1 MSFDLILINGQVM
14 TGSNN
19 IPTLMDIG
27 IKDGKIISIGN
38 LKKELSLKVVN
49 CSNLVILPGVIDT
62 QVHFRDP
69 GLTHKEDIES
79 GSKSA
84 VLGGITAFCEM
95 PNTKPLTVSEFE
107 LRKKIEKS
115 EKVSWCDYSF
125 FVGATSKNIS
135 NLNVYE
141 KLTGCAG
148 VKIFMG
154 SSTGDLLVH
163 DYKMLLKI
171 MENGSRRVAVHAE
184 DEERLKDRFKFYNK
198 YNDAR
203 YHPTWRDPKSAL
215 LATKK
220 IMDIA
225 NKANR
230 PLHIL
235 HISSAR
241 EMKLLQKKS
250 RLISVEVTPQH
261 LTLNSPECYNKL
273 GTYAQMN
280 PPIRSKY
287 HQDELWKGIE
297 NGTVDVIG
305 SDHAPHTIE
314 EKQIEYP
321 NSPSGMPGTQT
332 MLPLMLNE
340 VSKNKIK
347 LSKLVSLL
355 CTRPAEIYKM
365 KNRGKIEEGYLA
377 SLTVI
382 DLNLVKSLKK
392 SDIKSRCAWSPFTN
406 KLLKGWPVMT
416 IINGD
421 IAMQNQ
427 TLRNRPKVQEII
439 FEN

>member
-1 MSFDLILINGQVM
+1 MSFDLTLINGHLM
-14 TGSNN
+14 TGSND
-19 IPTLMDIG
+19 IPILMDIG

-38 LKKELSLKVVN
+38 LKKEPTLNTVN

-95 PNTKPLTVSEFE
+95 PNTKPLTISQIEFN
-107 LRKKIEKS
+107 KKIKKS
-115 EKVSWCDYSF
+115 EKVSWCDYAF
-125 FVGATSKNIS
+125 FIGATSKNIS
-135 NLNVYE
+135 KLDVYE
-141 KLTGCAG
+141 KLPGCAG

-154 SSTGDLLVH
+154 SSTGELLVH
-163 DYKMLLKI
+163 NDEILLKI
-171 MENGSRRVAVHAE
+171 MENGSKRVAVHAE
-184 DEERLKDRFKFYNK
+184 DEERLKNRFKFYNK
-198 YNDAR
+198 SNDIR
-203 YHPTWRDPKSAL
+203 DHPRWRDPKSAL
-215 LATKK
+215 IATKR

-225 NKANR
+225 NKAER

-235 HISSAR
+235 HISSAL
-241 EMKLLQKKS
+241 EIKLLKS
-250 RLISVEVTPQH
+250 KSSLISVEVTPQH

-287 HQDELWKGIE
+287 HQNELWKGIK
-297 NGTVDVIG
+297 NGTVDVLG

-314 EKQIEYP
+314 EKQSTYP
-321 NSPSGMPGTQT
+321 NSPSGMPGVQT

-355 CTRPAEIYKM
+355 CTRPAEIYRM

-382 DLNLVKSLKK
+382 DLNLIKSLKK
-392 SDIKSRCAWSPFTN
+392 SDIKSKCAWSPFSN
-406 KLLKGWPVMT
+406 KVLKGWPVMT
-416 IINGD
+416 IINGH

-427 TLRNRPKVQEII
+427 TLRNRPRVQEII

>member
-154 SSTGDLLVH
+154 SSTGELLVH
-163 DYKMLLKI
+163 DYEMLLKI

-230 PLHIL
+230 PLHVL

-392 SDIKSRCAWSPFTN
+392 SDIKSRCAWSPFTD

-427 TLRNRPKVQEII
+427 TLRNRPKVQKII

>member
-1 MSFDLILINGQVM
+1 MSFDLILIDGQVM

-154 SSTGDLLVH
+154 SSTGELLVH
-163 DYKMLLKI
+163 DYEMLLKI

-184 DEERLKDRFKFYNK
+184 DEERLKDRFKFYKK

-235 HISSAR
+235 HISSAN

-392 SDIKSRCAWSPFTN
+392 SDIKSRCAWSPFTD

-427 TLRNRPKVQEII
+427 TLTKKPKVQKII

>member
-154 SSTGDLLVH
+154 SSTGELLVH
-163 DYKMLLKI
+163 DYEMLLKI

-184 DEERLKDRFKFYNK
+184 DEERLKDRFKFYSK

-314 EKQIEYP
+314 EKQLEYP

-392 SDIKSRCAWSPFTN
+392 SDIKSRCAWSPFTD

>member
-154 SSTGDLLVH
+154 SSTGELLVH
-163 DYKMLLKI
+163 DYEMLLKI

-184 DEERLKDRFKFYNK
+184 DEERLKDRFKFYKK
-198 YNDAR
+198 YSDAR
-203 YHPTWRDPKSAL
+203 YHPIWRDPKSAL
-215 LATKK
+215 LATKR

-225 NKANR
+225 NQANR

-235 HISSAR
+235 HISSAL
-241 EMKLLQKKS
+241 EMRLLQRKS
-250 RLISVEVTPQH
+250 SLISVEVTPQH

-392 SDIKSRCAWSPFTN
+392 SDIKSRCAWSPFTD

>member
-1 MSFDLILINGQVM
+1 MSFHLILIDGQVM

-27 IKDGKIISIGN
+27 IKDGKIISMGN

-125 FVGATSKNIS
+125 FVGATSKNIP

-154 SSTGDLLVH
+154 SSTGELLVH
-163 DYKMLLKI
+163 DYEMLLKI

-235 HISSAR
+235 HISSAN

-392 SDIKSRCAWSPFTN
+392 SDIKSRCAWSPFTD

>member
-1 MSFDLILINGQVM
+1 MSFDLILIDGQVM

-38 LKKELSLKVVN
+38 LKKELSHKVVN

-154 SSTGDLLVH
+154 SSTGELLVH
-163 DYKMLLKI
+163 DYEMLLKI

-241 EMKLLQKKS
+241 EIKLLQKKS

-392 SDIKSRCAWSPFTN
+392 SDIKSRCAWSPFTD

>member
-1 MSFDLILINGQVM
+1 MSFDLILIDGQVM

-27 IKDGKIISIGN
+27 IKEGKIISIGN

-154 SSTGDLLVH
+154 SSTGELLVH
-163 DYKMLLKI
+163 DYEMLLKI

-392 SDIKSRCAWSPFTN
+392 SDIKSRCAWSPFTD

-427 TLRNRPKVQEII
+427 TLKNRPKVQEII

>member
-27 IKDGKIISIGN
+27 IKDGKIISMGN

-154 SSTGDLLVH
+154 SSTGELLVH
-163 DYKMLLKI
+163 DYEMLLKI

-392 SDIKSRCAWSPFTN
+392 SDIKSRCAWSPFTD

>member
-1 MSFDLILINGQVM
+1 MSFDLILIDGQVM

-27 IKDGKIISIGN
+27 IKDGKIISMGN

-125 FVGATSKNIS
+125 FVGATSKNIP

-154 SSTGDLLVH
+154 SSTGELLVH
-163 DYKMLLKI
+163 DYEMLLKI

-184 DEERLKDRFKFYNK
+184 DEERLKDRFKFYKK

-235 HISSAR
+235 HISSAN

-392 SDIKSRCAWSPFTN
+392 SDIKSRCAWSPFTD

>member
-154 SSTGDLLVH
+154 SSTGELLVH
-163 DYKMLLKI
+163 DYEMLLKI

-235 HISSAR
+235 HISSAK

-392 SDIKSRCAWSPFTN
+392 SDIKSRCAWSPFTD

>member
-1 MSFDLILINGQVM
+1 MSFDLILIDGQVM

-27 IKDGKIISIGN
+27 IKDGKIISMGN

-125 FVGATSKNIS
+125 FVGATSKNIP

-154 SSTGDLLVH
+154 SSTGELLVH
-163 DYKMLLKI
+163 DYEMLLKI

-235 HISSAR
+235 HISSAN

-392 SDIKSRCAWSPFTN
+392 SDIKSRCAWSPFTD

>member
-1 MSFDLILINGQVM
+1 MSFDLILIDGQVM

-125 FVGATSKNIS
+125 FVGATSKNIP

-154 SSTGDLLVH
+154 SSTGELLVH
-163 DYKMLLKI
+163 DYEMLLKI

-184 DEERLKDRFKFYNK
+184 DEERLKDRFKFYKK

-235 HISSAR
+235 HISSAN

-392 SDIKSRCAWSPFTN
+392 SDIKSRCAWSPFTD

-427 TLRNRPKVQEII
+427 TLTKKPKVQKII

>member
-1 MSFDLILINGQVM
+1 MSFDLILIDGQVM

-154 SSTGDLLVH
+154 SSTGELLVH
-163 DYKMLLKI
+163 DYEMLLKI

-314 EKQIEYP
+314 EKQREYP

-392 SDIKSRCAWSPFTN
+392 SDIKSRCAWSPFTD

>member
-1 MSFDLILINGQVM
+1 MSFDLILIDGQVM

-154 SSTGDLLVH
+154 SSTGELLVH
-163 DYKMLLKI
+163 DYEMLLKI

-392 SDIKSRCAWSPFTN
+392 SDIKSRCAWSPFTD

>member
-154 SSTGDLLVH
+154 SSTGELLVH
-163 DYKMLLKI
+163 DYEMLLKI

-392 SDIKSRCAWSPFTN
+392 SDIKSRCAWSPFTD

>member
-115 EKVSWCDYSF
+115 EKVSWCDYAF

-154 SSTGDLLVH
+154 SSTGELLVH
-163 DYKMLLKI
+163 DYEMLLKI

-392 SDIKSRCAWSPFTN
+392 SDIKSRCAWSPFTD

>member
-1 MSFDLILINGQVM
+1 MSFDLILIDGQVM

-154 SSTGDLLVH
+154 SSTGELLVH
-163 DYKMLLKI
+163 DYEMLLKI

-184 DEERLKDRFKFYNK
+184 DEERLKDRFKFYSK

-392 SDIKSRCAWSPFTN
+392 SDIKSRCAWSPFTD